1 MDKDSTKKRG
11 LSWFRPSISK
21 DNQTE
26 NNLDTDKDRIQDL
39 QDENLEKVDKAEK
52 IEKENDSL
60 ILSKDKQDKVV
71 QDLIVSLE
79 NLIKDRQ
86 LIIYRNRSLEDQ
98 LSAANETISRMKKD
112 LLKKEQQLQEKNK
125 EIRELENSLTNK
137 QMSYEQL
144 LEDYKEFQEN
154 SNMEYERISAQLEA
168 EIEKY
173 NKLNEESMEV
183 QYKNMLKIN
192 ELEET
197 IRNLRIENQ
206 QYLQQYEKI
215 LNEKSEL
222 MKIINDFTEKMSF
235 SFSPKVTASDGS
247 NSE

>member
-1 MDKDSTKKRG
+1 
-11 LSWFRPSISK
+11 
-21 DNQTE
+21 
-26 NNLDTDKDRIQDL
+26 
-39 QDENLEKVDKAEK
+39 
-52 IEKENDSL
+52 
-60 ILSKDKQDKVV
+60 
-71 QDLIVSLE
+71 
-79 NLIKDRQ
+79 
-86 LIIYRNRSLEDQ
+86 
-98 LSAANETISRMKKD
+98 
-112 LLKKEQQLQEKNK
+112 
-125 EIRELENSLTNK
+125 ELENSLTNK

>member
-1 MDKDSTKKRG
+1 M
-11 LSWFRPSISK
+11 
-21 DNQTE
+21 
-26 NNLDTDKDRIQDL
+26 DTDKDRIQDL

-71 QDLIVSLE
+71 QDLIFSLE

-86 LIIYRNRSLEDQ
+86 LVIYKNRSLEDQ
-98 LSAANETISRMKKD
+98 LSSANETINRMKKD
-112 LLKKEQQLQEKNK
+112 LLKREQLLQEKNK
-125 EIRELENSLTNK
+125 EIRDLENTLTNK

-154 SNMEYERISAQLEA
+154 SNVEYERISAQLEA
-168 EIEKY
+168 EINKY
-173 NKLNEESMEV
+173 NKLNEESMEA

-192 ELEET
+192 ELEEI
-197 IRNLRIENQ
+197 IRNLKIENQ
-206 QYLQQYEKI
+206 QYIQQYEKI
-215 LNEKSEL
+215 VNEKAEL
-222 MKIINDFTEKMSF
+222 MKVINDFTERMTF
-235 SFSPKVTASDGS
+235 SFSPKVASTDGS